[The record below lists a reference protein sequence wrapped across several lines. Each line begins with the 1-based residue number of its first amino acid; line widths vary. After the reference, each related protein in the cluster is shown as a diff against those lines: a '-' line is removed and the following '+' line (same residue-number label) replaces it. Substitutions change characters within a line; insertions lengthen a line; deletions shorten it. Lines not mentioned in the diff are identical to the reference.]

1 MALKNRFNIPSW
13 SSLQRLIAALCSA
26 PSLCPGHPG
35 EWVLGHVAVATENRL
50 LQRSLQGLREDGWN
64 TAAKHPLS
72 RETLLGLTSM
82 DSISCLRYWFHGTFF
97 VLSNITIV
105 IHQVCYLW
113 MAYSVLFF
121 LQPLTNKMAFSIC
134 FPNQKRKSCV
144 CRLIYLKKCAAASYF
159 FLRFRALLDCFF
171 CVNFQG
177 NEWEKEMED
186 RRDMLGSCLAICEI
200 IWGFSPTGVHVT
212 LPIIIFNLFAFT
224 SKEGNSVQGD

>member
-72 RETLLGLTSM
+72 RETLLGLKSM

-121 LQPLTNKMAFSIC
+121 LQPLTNKVAFSIC

-144 CRLIYLKKCAAASYF
+144 CRLIYLKKCAAASSFFKIQSSSRLFLLCKFLGEWVRKRNGGQKRYF
-159 FLRFRALLDCFF
+159 RQLFGNLWNNLRF
-171 CVNFQG
+171 
-177 NEWEKEMED
+177 
-186 RRDMLGSCLAICEI
+186 
-200 IWGFSPTGVHVT
+200 
-212 LPIIIFNLFAFT
+212 
-224 SKEGNSVQGD
+224 